1 MLSDDDYQYC
11 ARKSS
16 LKGLLKAFKGKG
28 ELTSLEDELRE
39 TRSMLQQLQPPL
51 KQAVQNLPVRD
62 LPLVLCC
69 NPARS
74 GVSYL
79 RWRNLDNNRSGSA
92 ALQEV
97 LEWPDTSD
105 ALQDALLG
113 LEYQRQVL
121 NMQISVVT
129 FMLQRVRQVKSALS
143 TDDTCP
149 SCVLNISIT

>member
-1 MLSDDDYQYC
+1 MLSDEDYQCC

-28 ELTSLEDELRE
+28 ELTNLEEELRE
-39 TRSMLQQLQPPL
+39 TQSRLQQLQPRL
-51 KQAVQNLPVRD
+51 KQAVQDLPVRY
-62 LPLVLCC
+62 LPLVLCN

-92 ALQEV
+92 ALQEI
-97 LEWPDTSD
+97 LELPDSSE
-105 ALQDALLG
+105 ALQEALLG
-113 LEYQRQVL
+113 IEHQRQVL

-129 FMLQRVRQVKSALS
+129 FMLQR
-143 TDDTCP
+143 
-149 SCVLNISIT
+149 LNSLMV